1 MSNNESNSGSDVL
14 LGLIRF
20 LDSRHLVVRFVCAT
34 NKQTSETITLASY
47 RRARGGNTRLTHTRI
62 WEAARATSA
71 ASSFFDPITRRM
83 GQYDE
88 EFVDGATGAN
98 NPVHILWN
106 EVKDLCEAES
116 VEFNIQCLVS
126 VGTGVPSPS
135 AFRDDVLGIT
145 DTLTRIST
153 ETETTAEVFQRA
165 HSDLDSTGRYFRF
178 NVRNGLERIGL
189 EDSKSKDHILT
200 ITERYIETQD
210 AFKAIKQC
218 TEVLAKR
225 ESLSLFA

>member
-1 MSNNESNSGSDVL
+1 M
-14 LGLIRF
+14 I
-20 LDSRHLVVRFVCAT
+20 VRFVCAT
-34 NKQTSETITLASY
+34 NKQTSDTITLASY
-47 RRARGGNTRLTHTRI
+47 RRARGGNVRLDHTKI

-71 ASSFFDPITRRM
+71 ASSFFDPITIRM

-98 NPVHILWN
+98 NPVQILWN

-116 VEFNIQCLVS
+116 VECKIKCLVS
-126 VGTGVPSPS
+126 IGTGVPSPS

-145 DTLTRIST
+145 DTLIRLST

-165 HSDLDSTGRYFRF
+165 HSDLDASGRYFRF
-178 NVRNGLERIGL
+178 NVRSGLENIGL
-189 EDSKSKDHILT
+189 EDSKSKDRILT

-210 AFKAIKQC
+210 AFKAMKQC
-218 TEVLAKR
+218 TQMLAQR
-225 ESLSLFA
+225 ESLSLFN